1 MHTPPA
7 LLTSLENH
15 LVHQMYIFT
24 LHTFFIHFFHSFFIH
39 FYPPV
44 VNYRSSTVNYVT
56 VLNLFNSS
64 AFKYT

>member
-24 LHTFFIHFFHSFFIH
+24 LHTFFIHF
-39 FYPPV
+39 YPPV
-44 VNYRSSTVNYVT
+44 DANYVT

-64 AFKYT
+64 AFKYTLKKINM